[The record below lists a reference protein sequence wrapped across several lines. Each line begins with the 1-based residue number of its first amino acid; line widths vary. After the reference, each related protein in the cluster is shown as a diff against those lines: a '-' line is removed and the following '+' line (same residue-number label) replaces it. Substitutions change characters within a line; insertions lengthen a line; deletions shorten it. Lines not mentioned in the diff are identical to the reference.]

1 MMADVGIGD
10 VVEDMVEDAI
20 VSIDG
25 GQSSSNEGPVISS
38 VMGDIDV
45 SVLEICD
52 GDQPKVDKTCKGC
65 RST

>member
-1 MMADVGIGD
+1 VGHRREEMVAHMRIRDVMEDD
-10 VVEDMVEDAI
+10 VQEAV

-25 GQSSSNEGPVISS
+25 GESSSDEGPVISS

-52 GDQPKVDKTCKGC
+52 GDQP
-65 RST
+65 S